1 MLIQNTEPVV
11 IPQAEAKTYPHLWI
25 SRVLIDAPSV
35 DNARAYIE
43 LHPYNSTTK
52 EILNSSS
59 ERIHIDNIW
68 SSAQENP
75 AIQDAIN
82 ALLEAVNAIKNPVV
96 VEENIVPTEEQ

>member
-11 IPQAEAKTYPHLWI
+11 IPQTEAKTYPHLWI
-25 SRVLIDAPSV
+25 SRVLIEAPNV

-52 EILNSSS
+52 EILKDSS

-82 ALLEAVNAIKNPVV
+82 ALLEAVNVIKNPTV
-96 VEENIVPTEEQ
+96 